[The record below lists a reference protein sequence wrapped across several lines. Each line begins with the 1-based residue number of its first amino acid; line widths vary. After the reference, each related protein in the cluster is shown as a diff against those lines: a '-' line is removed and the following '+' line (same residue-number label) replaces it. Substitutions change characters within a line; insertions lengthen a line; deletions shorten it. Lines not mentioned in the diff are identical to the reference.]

1 MADNLEDL
9 PGVGPATADKLKDA
23 GYERYVKLASANASV
38 LADEADVG
46 DSTATDVIMA
56 AREAADIGGF
66 QSSREMLEERESV
79 GKISTL
85 IPELDDLLLAEGEK
99 GNAGGIETQAISEVY
114 GAYGSGKSQFT
125 HQMVVNVQLPEEFG
139 GLDGQAIFID
149 SEDSFRPSRVR
160 EMVMGLDD
168 DALQACMA
176 RDLGEGHSIE
186 NDDDLEELTNIFLDR
201 VHVAKS
207 HNSSHQMLLAEKAQE
222 IAEEYHDT
230 DMPVRLLCVDSLTS
244 HFRSEYVG
252 RGALAERQQKLNEHI
267 HDIRQFVN
275 IYNAAAIV
283 ANQVQSNP
291 DSYFGDPTKPI
302 GGNILGHSSNYRIYI
317 KNSKGNKRI
326 FNLVN
331 SPNLPEGEAVI
342 RIETEGLKPE

>member
-1 MADNLEDL
+1 MADDLESL
-9 PGVGPATADKLKDA
+9 PGVGPATAEKLREA
-23 GYERYVKLASANASV
+23 GYERFVKIASADASV

-46 DSTATDVIMA
+46 DSTATDAIQA
-56 AREAADIGGF
+56 AREEADIGGF
-66 QSSREMLEERESV
+66 QSSKEMLEERKEI

-85 IPELDDLLLAEGEK
+85 IPELDDLLLADGDEEDR
-99 GNAGGIETQAISEVY
+99 GGVETQAITEVY
-114 GAYGSGKSQFT
+114 GEYGSGKSQFT
-125 HQMVVNVQLPEEFG
+125 HQMCVNVQLPEEHG

-149 SEDSFRPSRVR
+149 TEDSFRPTRIR
-160 EMVMGLDD
+160 EMTRGLDD
-168 DALQACMA
+168 EILEACME
-176 RDLGEGHSIE
+176 RDIEGGDITNE
-186 NDDDLEELTNIFLDR
+186 DDMTALVDKFLDR
-201 VHVAKS
+201 VHVAKA
-207 HNSSHQMLLAEKAQE
+207 HNSGHQMLLAEKAQE
-222 IAEEYHDT
+222 IAEDYFDEDG
-230 DMPVRLLCVDSLTS
+230 MEIRLLCVDSLTS

-252 RGALAERQQKLNEHI
+252 RGALAERQQKLNQHI

-317 KNSKGNKRI
+317 KNSKGNKRV

-331 SPNLPEGEAVI
+331 SPNLPEGEAVA